1 MANSTQSANLEQTIA
16 LFNSSLASI
25 DPEAALANIEA
36 WQEQLKGTEIAET
49 LGELKLAI
57 DGGTRSGEV
66 GSILS
71 DLGRQVTA
79 AAATQQGDAAARLQQ
94 LGQVLSNAMQ

>member
-1 MANSTQSANLEQTIA
+1 MANSTQSANLDQTIA
-16 LFNSSLASI
+16 LFNSDLVQI

-36 WQEQLKGTEIAET
+36 WQAQLKGTELAET

-57 DGGTRSGEV
+57 DGGTRSGEI

-71 DLGRQVTA
+71 DLGKQATA
-79 AAATQQGDAAARLQQ
+79 AAATEQGEAATKLQQ
-94 LGQVLSNAMQ
+94 LGQILSNAMK